1 MYVGNGA
8 KVGSDESVIVL
19 SEAKVGVGLFAGRL
33 DNLASVVASTA
44 INANLASTVASMFIS
59 SLPSFEGIGSL
70 ICPVALPTALP
81 QAKIEVIAAP
91 KIKNRTRVSFFIMI
105 LKVL

>member
-1 MYVGNGA
+1 MYVGNGV
-8 KVGSDESVIVL
+8 KVGNGASVLVL
-19 SEAKVGVGLFAGRL
+19 RAATVGVGLFAGRL
-33 DNLASVVASTA
+33 DNLASAVASAA

-91 KIKNRTRVSFFIMI
+91 KIKKRTSVSFFITV
-105 LKVL
+105 LKML